1 MVHKVEVL
9 KEYIPE
15 EIVVWND
22 PLCTLPGFVAPCVS
36 RAKKENIITSMKGNF
51 PERNY
56 TDQDALDDFM
66 VVHWAWFESA
76 NETER
81 LKEVEELLLF
91 CEELIAKQR
100 NLLFEAVSLLSEAV
114 DRYPVETD
122 PKLWTVRVRT
132 WLEENYVGEKK

>member
-1 MVHKVEVL
+1 MAEDYIIEVE
-9 KEYIPE
+9 K
-15 EIVVWND
+15 
-22 PLCTLPGFVAPCVS
+22 
-36 RAKKENIITSMKGNF
+36 R
-51 PERNY
+51 
-56 TDQDALDDFM
+56 QQQ
-66 VVHWAWFESA
+66 
-76 NETER
+76 NEKNEKR

-91 CEELIAKQR
+91 AEELIAKQR